1 MLYVYIKLVLEF
13 SIFYHSTALIGSRAV
28 GEQ

>member
-13 SIFYHSTALIGSRAV
+13 SIFYHSKALIGSTAV
-28 GEQ
+28 GEH